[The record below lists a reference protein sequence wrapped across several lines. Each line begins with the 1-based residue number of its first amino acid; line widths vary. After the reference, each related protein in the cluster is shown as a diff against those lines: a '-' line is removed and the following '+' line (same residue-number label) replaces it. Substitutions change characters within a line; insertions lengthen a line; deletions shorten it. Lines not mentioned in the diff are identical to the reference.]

1 MLLRLLRRRLV
12 GRCPDDRRR
21 GAALHLPSL
30 PLRPLR
36 GIATFLSFF
45 VVPFIVLGFLLV
57 APILPEKLKK
67 LDHVSINDKMI
78 TEGGRCPYRF
88 PGRLLSL
95 SYLTV

>member
-57 APILPEKLKK
+57 APVLPEKLKK

-78 TEGGRCPYRF
+78 TEGDRY
-88 PGRLLSL
+88 LLC
-95 SYLTV
+95 